1 MGLISRVSS
10 RTYRFRSKS
19 KVCTNSKMFTRAFRQ
34 TTRYAT
40 AFSSVQ
46 YRQLNNNNVIIPNF
60 THFTPIVQQKLD
72 LSTSL
77 VSSLS
82 AEVQQM
88 LMELSLTDDELPE
101 EDETRKITYCG
112 RRSVRLC

>member
-10 RTYRFRSKS
+10 RTYRLSRII
-19 KVCTNSKMFTRAFRQ
+19 MFTRAFRQ
-34 TTRYAT
+34 TTRYAN

-101 EDETRKITYCG
+101 EDETHLLWQTVSEGLLK
-112 RRSVRLC
+112 

>member
-1 MGLISRVSS
+1 MPASMHLLFCLWRHH
-10 RTYRFRSKS
+10 
-19 KVCTNSKMFTRAFRQ
+19 CTAVTFLSALT
-34 TTRYAT
+34 
-40 AFSSVQ
+40 
-46 YRQLNNNNVIIPNF
+46 NNNNVIIPNF

-101 EDETRKITYCG
+101 EDETRWVDLKCG
-112 RRSVRLC
+112 R

>member
-1 MGLISRVSS
+1 MGVEL
-10 RTYRFRSKS
+10 TDYL
-19 KVCTNSKMFTRAFRQ
+19 TNNQKNQKMFTRAFRQ
-34 TTRYAT
+34 TARYAN

-88 LMELSLTDDELPE
+88 LMELSFTDVELPE
-101 EDETRKITYCG
+101 EDETRWVDLK
-112 RRSVRLC
+112 SVMY

>member
-10 RTYRFRSKS
+10 RTYRLSKS
-19 KVCTNSKMFTRAFRQ
+19 NNQKKMFTRAFRQ
-34 TTRYAT
+34 TTRYAN

-101 EDETRKITYCG
+101 EDETTYCG
-112 RRSVRLC
+112 RRSVR